1 MFNYEAQGTVDI
13 IITAS
18 DSVNPPFKMSSNVTI
33 TVTVVDVNDL
43 TPSFQLNS
51 YLDSISE
58 NIPINTV
65 LDIDDLEARDND
77 TGLGGKVVYSIVSS
91 DPILSQQDFSINST
105 NGELNNSLDC
115 VEISIGGLEV

>member
-65 LDIDDLEARDND
+65 LSIDIEARDND

>member
-13 IITAS
+13 IVTAS

-51 YLDSISE
+51 YLISIPE
-58 NIPINTV
+58 DTPIDTILNI
-65 LDIDDLEARDND
+65 DIEARDND

-105 NGELNNSLDC
+105 NGELSNSLYC

>member
-18 DSVNPPFKMSSNVTI
+18 DSVNPPFKMSNNVTI
-33 TVTVVDVNDL
+33 TVTVIDVNDL

-51 YLDSISE
+51 YLESISE

-65 LDIDDLEARDND
+65 LDIDIEARDND

-105 NGELNNSLDC
+105 NGELSNSLYC

>member
-51 YLDSISE
+51 YLESISE

-65 LDIDDLEARDND
+65 LDIDIEARDND

>member
-18 DSVNPPFKMSSNVTI
+18 DSVNPPFKMSNNVTI

-51 YLDSISE
+51 YLESISE

-65 LDIDDLEARDND
+65 LDIDIEARDND

-105 NGELNNSLDC
+105 NGELSNSLYC

>member
-51 YLDSISE
+51 YLISIPE
-58 NIPINTV
+58 DTPINTV
-65 LDIDDLEARDND
+65 LNIDIEARDND

-105 NGELNNSLDC
+105 NGELNNSLYC
-115 VEISIGGLEV
+115 AEISIGRLEV

>member
-65 LDIDDLEARDND
+65 LNIDDLEARDND